1 MNEVTE
7 MNTKLAKIKKSCHV
21 GAIVSNV
28 FCIIC
33 ICGCI
38 LALVA
43 AVVIF
48 TGKDKFEPTLV
59 QYSEDGR
66 FESKTANL
74 YSIDLGSPENWHS
87 DVPALQELID
97 EYPMTFSISTYC
109 LIASIAT
116 AIAAVLMKL
125 TSSAFKTIET
135 SDSPFNDKVI
145 KKVMIVMIVLS
156 ATLLMTSGSAYGIL
170 CGLVT
175 WVVYSILDYGKTL
188 QVQSDETF

>member
-7 MNTKLAKIKKSCHV
+7 MNIKLAKIKKSCHI

-38 LALVA
+38 LTLVA

-48 TGKDKFEPTLV
+48 SGKDKFEPTLV

-87 DVPALQELID
+87 DVPALPALID
-97 EYPMTFSISTYC
+97 DYPMTFSIST
-109 LIASIAT
+109 
-116 AIAAVLMKL
+116 
-125 TSSAFKTIET
+125 
-135 SDSPFNDKVI
+135 
-145 KKVMIVMIVLS
+145 
-156 ATLLMTSGSAYGIL
+156 
-170 CGLVT
+170 
-175 WVVYSILDYGKTL
+175 
-188 QVQSDETF
+188 